1 MNRVWATE
9 IGRLPTCKVFE
20 TMAARSFTSATRPA
34 VAVFARASGRAAAMR
49 DELARRTALARQD
62 APLGVTAPGLPLL
75 AGEMAALL
83 PKGRRSPIDHAARKP
98 RPVMVLPGFAAHPI
112 AMRAMIAALNKAG
125 HRARDWGQG
134 FNLSPDEAEMTAL
147 TARLEAQAER
157 EGEPVALIGWSLGGV
172 VARELAK
179 RSPQSVS
186 LVITMGSPISGD
198 RRANNAWR
206 LYQFVTGHPVDA
218 PPIVAEIS
226 AKPPVP
232 TYAMWSP
239 RDGIVAPRAA
249 AGRPG
254 ERDRAIALRCRHLGF
269 ARDPEAI
276 AAVLQLLDE

>member
-1 MNRVWATE
+1 
-9 IGRLPTCKVFE
+9 
-20 TMAARSFTSATRPA
+20 MASRPLEAPVRPA
-34 VAVFARASGRAAAMR
+34 AALLARASSRAAAMR
-49 DELARRTALARQD
+49 DELSRRTVLARQD
-62 APLGVTAPGLPLL
+62 APLGVNGPALPLL
-75 AGEMAALL
+75 AAEMAILL
-83 PKGRRSPIDHAARKP
+83 PKGRRAPIEHVAQKP
-98 RPVMVLPGFAAHPI
+98 RPVMVLPGFAAHPV
-112 AMRAMIAALNKAG
+112 AMRAMIAALNQAG

-134 FNLSPDEAEMTAL
+134 FNLSPDEAEMAAL
-147 TARLEAQAER
+147 TVRLEAQAEH
-157 EGEPVALIGWSLGGV
+157 EGAPVALVGWSLGGV

-179 RSPQSVS
+179 RAPQSVS
-186 LVITMGSPISGD
+186 LVITLGSPISGD

-218 PPIVAEIS
+218 PPVAAEIS

-232 TYAMWSP
+232 TYALWSP

-276 AAVLQLLDE
+276 AAVLRLLDE